1 MNSPKSTIKNI
12 FAISPYDEYYL
23 PSVNKFVFEKM
34 DSTTIYT
41 NKFKSK
47 ELEDTDTLHIFIGMD
62 SGLLVNFI
70 IKSKITSGSK
80 YLFIELP
87 EVIKLLSITIPDK
100 LKKNILI
107 CTELELEAIL
117 ISTEINLYIVKN
129 KYKTHYSLAA
139 SGNDHENYT
148 SLNYRVETSIEHI
161 RFDSHVLF
169 TNKIF
174 LTNEIKNITENI
186 TPASILKNTF
196 NGESC
201 IVLGGGPSLDD
212 NIHWIKTNRKNLF
225 VISVSRIIN
234 KLMSN
239 GIKSDIIVTVD
250 PHDISFDANKGL
262 MHLNEN
268 NLLIHSNYACSKI
281 ISQWKGAL
289 LFTGDMFLN
298 GNLSLNNISTVGPTV
313 TNSAINI
320 AKEMGF
326 SKIILCGVDLCHSKS
341 GMSHT
346 IGTYIPKGHS
356 ISSVYEWVE
365 TYSGDMA
372 ESPYQL
378 VQALETL
385 TAQVANSP
393 NIKYINL
400 SVNAA
405 RVEGIQHIDSSNII
419 LGPIDINKLNS
430 ISPINIKSIFT
441 IEKLLHKR
449 EEIESILLSF
459 KKIIKKINN
468 AITICHKIKQ
478 HRGDR
483 SSLFKKID
491 SIENSVNKEFKTASY
506 LVKFYGY
513 YEFTKFLSTKK
524 NDDWDQKYLNNQT
537 LLYYQTY
544 YDIAKILNRHFLNAQ
559 KRLESRI
566 LEHESPLNITALLQQ
581 WTDDQQ
587 FGRAEL
593 LLEKKTEAVEN
604 LSTDDIKKIQS
615 HIEKYKLLLLKN
627 ENENEI
633 QEDSSNDKAYLK
645 LNYFF
650 QRKFITGI
658 EKMIQ
663 YTESSKNKEN
673 IEIYYLAVSY
683 RDYLNNEFNSSLAA
697 AMQIPEYLMRE
708 NVLKHIIV
716 LTLNLNKISIAE
728 LYLSKIVQLN
738 DEYQPQYA
746 HIMNLQG
753 KNQQALN
760 IYLDY
765 LDKYPEDIPALIK
778 LGTFL
783 AAINEIE
790 SAQSV
795 FLQVLNIDPMNQ
807 TAICNLEKMNR

>member
-12 FAISPYDEYYL
+12 FAISPYNEYYL
-23 PSVNKFVFEKM
+23 PSVNKFIFEKM

-47 ELEDTDTLHIFIGMD
+47 ELENTDTLHIFIGMD

-87 EVIKLLSITIPDK
+87 EVIKLLSITIPEK
-100 LKKNILI
+100 LKKNIFI
-107 CTELELEAIL
+107 CTEIELETIL
-117 ISTEINLYIVKN
+117 KSTEVNLYIVKN

-139 SGNDHENYT
+139 SGNEHEDYT

-196 NGESC
+196 NGENC

-212 NIHWIKTNRKNLF
+212 NIHWIKKNRKNLF
-225 VISVSRIIN
+225 VISVSRIVN
-234 KLMSN
+234 KLISN
-239 GIKSDIIVTVD
+239 GIESDIIVTVD
-250 PHDISFDANKGL
+250 PHDISFDANKDL
-262 MHLNEN
+262 MLLGEN
-268 NLLIHSNYACSKI
+268 NLLIHSNYTNSNI
-281 ISQWKGAL
+281 ISQWKGAM
-289 LFTGDMFLN
+289 LFTGDMLIN
-298 GNLSLNNISTVGPTV
+298 DNLSLNNISTVGPTV

-326 SKIILCGVDLCHSKS
+326 SKIILSGVDLCHSKS

-346 IGTYIPKGHS
+346 TGTYIPKGHS
-356 ISSVYEWVE
+356 IGSIYEWVE

-372 ESPYQL
+372 ETPYQL
-378 VQALETL
+378 VQALVSL
-385 TAQVANSP
+385 TAQVANSS

-419 LGPIDINKLNS
+419 LEPIDINKLNS

-441 IEKLLHKR
+441 IEKLLNKR
-449 EEIESILLSF
+449 DEIELVLLSF

-468 AITICHKIKQ
+468 AIIICHKIKKN
-478 HRGDR
+478 RGDR
-483 SSLFKKID
+483 ISLFKKID
-491 SIENSVNKEFKTASY
+491 SIENFVNKEFKTASY

-524 NDDWDQKYLNNQT
+524 NDDWDQEYLNNQT

-544 YDIAKILNRHFLNAQ
+544 YDIAKILNQHFLNAQ
-559 KRLESRI
+559 NRLESRI
-566 LEHESPLNITALLQQ
+566 LEHESPLNVTALLQQ

-593 LLEKKTEAVEN
+593 LLENKTEAVEN
-604 LSTDDIKKIQS
+604 LSTDDIIKIQS
-615 HIEKYKLLLLKN
+615 HIEKFKLLLLKN
-627 ENENEI
+627 ENKKEKEI

-697 AMQIPEYLMRE
+697 AIKIPEDLMRE

-716 LTLNLNKISIAE
+716 LTLKLNKISISE

-746 HIMNLQG
+746 HIMTLQG

-765 LDKYPEDIPALIK
+765 LDKYPEDIPALLK
-778 LGTFL
+778 LGSFL
-783 AAINEIE
+783 MTVGEVE
-790 SAQSV
+790 SAKSV
-795 FLQVLNIDPMNQ
+795 FMQVLSIDPKNH
-807 TAICNLEKMNR
+807 TAKYNLKD